1 VEFLGSSAQAEQL
14 KVIGSRLSEERQNRS
29 VSLQQVAAK
38 TYIPLRLLNAI
49 EAGRLDLLPE
59 PVFIQGFIRRYADM
73 LGLDGMSISK
83 EFPVN
88 PSPVPITPE
97 TIKTTLPPVPIETD
111 TAKVDPIKADTT
123 EANNTVD
130 NTARINTTGA
140 DPARVNV
147 TPPPADP
154 LPVPALKVERP
165 VSSESSFDSDNKS
178 EGASKLPWIVGGVLG
193 LGAIAL
199 LASLLNRPAPP
210 KPAQNPAVPATSA
223 SKAPATSPA
232 SAPAT
237 TEASSAPSP
246 VASPTISPEATGPVA
261 VELSFTDDSWVEI
274 QADGEVVFEG
284 TLLKGTKR
292 LWSGKDQ
299 VVVSAGNAG
308 AVSASYNKS
317 AAKTLGALGDVTTT
331 TFPPIAGQ

>member
-1 VEFLGSSAQAEQL
+1 MDLGSLAQAEQL

-73 LGLDGMSISK
+73 LGLDGISISK
-83 EFPVN
+83 EFSVN
-88 PSPVPITPE
+88 P
-97 TIKTTLPPVPIETD
+97 PPVPISPEILET
-111 TAKVDPIKADTT
+111 
-123 EANNTVD
+123 
-130 NTARINTTGA
+130 
-140 DPARVNV
+140 
-147 TPPPADP
+147 TPPPAPQEADP
-154 LPVPALKVERP
+154 VEAKTTETKTTKVDTSEVNTAPPPAGSVPMSALKVERP
-165 VSSESSFDSDNKS
+165 VSSESSFDSDERS
-178 EGASKLPWIVGGVLG
+178 EGASKLPWIVGGVFG

-210 KPAQNPAVPATSA
+210 KPAQNSAVPATSA

-237 TEASSAPSP
+237 TAASSAPSP
-246 VASPTISPEATGPVA
+246 VSSPTVSPEATGPVA

-284 TLLKGTKR
+284 TLPKGTKKS
-292 LWSGKDQ
+292 WSGKNQ

-331 TFPPIAGQ
+331 TFPPTPGQ

>member
-1 VEFLGSSAQAEQL
+1 LAQAEQL

-73 LGLDGMSISK
+73 LGLDGISISK
-83 EFPVN
+83 EFSVN
-88 PSPVPITPE
+88 P
-97 TIKTTLPPVPIETD
+97 PPVPISPEILETTPPATPTEVD
-111 TAKVDPIKADTT
+111 TAEAKPTETKPTKVDTT
-123 EANNTVD
+123 EVD
-130 NTARINTTGA
+130 TA
-140 DPARVNV
+140 
-147 TPPPADP
+147 P
-154 LPVPALKVERP
+154 LPAGSVPMSALKVERS
-165 VSSESSFDSDNKS
+165 VSSESSFDSDERS

-223 SKAPATSPA
+223 SKAPARSPA
-232 SAPAT
+232 SAPGK

-246 VASPTISPEATGPVA
+246 VASPTASPEATGPVA

-284 TLLKGTKR
+284 TIPKGTKKS
-292 LWSGKDQ
+292 WSGKNQ

-317 AAKTLGALGDVTTT
+317 AAKTLGALGGVTTT
-331 TFPPIAGQ
+331 TFPPTAGQ